1 MYSKS
6 LSAILATLLCIS
18 SAQAEVSYD
27 EWAKN
32 HSLTGAQANPKAN
45 PDNDRFNNALE
56 YTFGTDPLKADNP
69 ADVSP
74 ALVVDGSTASF
85 QYRIDK
91 NSKAKL
97 RVLQSSNLKN
107 WTPAPGVPAVTEAS
121 SGQLLVSHTVSPSK
135 EFFYVLEAEVHSL
148 VSGDTVVTVGTNVGS
163 DWDGLPVIPQADIL
177 LTPPAVGGNGTDSA
191 KPDYT
196 RFPVTAGATQG
207 AFTQNYLENFK
218 TTSKAERPPLR
229 SWMGWFLWGNG
240 TPPANINPGIFS
252 GAGANST
259 SSNGTTYYNDQ
270 AANPNWDYNAWQYQS
285 QTTSA
290 NGTQSV
296 DGQWRPVRVDQQ
308 PLYLTPLTLNYNMA
322 PGMFGYRSKP
332 FSVLDKN
339 TYYFYWRDKSIVRGV
354 NISSAT
360 PFLYQQM
367 PYNYLPS
374 VTQSWKQTSMILS
387 SIPLETTVIVPG
399 NVPPVLTSTAN
410 GTCLTKNGTFNV
422 LPDGTFDPFPYPVW
436 DANATAAEQTPFAI
450 QVDRIGDFD
459 ADLIWEGVNP
469 RLATGNA
476 TQQAYYNKNRY
487 KVTNG
492 VGSGNYMKMTV
503 AQGSPFVWCETS
515 NSAYA
520 TFYNLIRANLPGLQG
535 GNTTLTGAATLGK
548 VYNVTD
554 KSGAKTG
561 VSYVLLYGN
570 QVNPNQV
577 FQAFDPLYAN
587 TGGGANNDQNPGGFN
602 PPPVT
607 YITAGNSTTTPP
619 GQDNFTYTAVFFR
632 TDTVKPVQVGPN
644 GKNAGTDALGN
655 PYFFLEFKNP
665 AKNWFVV
672 AGIPPMR
679 YYHTQLTRDPKPARD
694 AMAAAWA
701 NELGKYAFNFL
712 TSSKVGYSVTNMFQ
726 TTTNYS
732 FTSKNPYLSANVTDA
747 ARMTTPGQTVF
758 ALNPHQYQPLT
769 LGPDLTKAPA
779 GNGTTSPQVVWN
791 PLVPGFGSF
800 IKDKVVS
807 TVFNANKSAPNLPQF
822 YDYWNLRG
830 NLKSIVTPG
839 FKTVYPFQNFLPVMP
854 PPDYSQNVAQS
865 GIAGVYISDPGDSTN
880 KLEPPTARITIPP
893 THGTGT
899 NGGNIT
905 ATFTVVLDSKGS
917 GKVDQITIDNPG
929 NGYPLTPPAGDPTNT
944 ICPIEISPPIGNAT
958 VGTMGTRAEAY
969 VQTGSTGQILA
980 VFMKNQGSGYASL
993 FTATQKSGTGEPLP
1007 TDPPVITPSFD
1018 KDTGALLA
1026 GPAFASLNGAGF
1038 DFSRPESID
1047 VKFFGNGSTLPKF
1060 EIFQPGNLMDIT
1072 APTGSTPGVYL
1083 SGDPTK
1089 ISVHIPPPSPSATPQ
1104 TAKVTAM
1111 TNKTAAGKYSIDF
1124 NPATSG
1130 GNYTVKPRAYI
1141 TDLSSNSTVD
1151 LVVSWN
1157 PPTGG
1162 ATAAPVIALGAGAD
1176 AVLSGTTNVTFT
1188 TPSPGNQTI
1197 TNAAATVTPTNGAA
1211 TSFVIFNQGNYSAP
1225 PTGAHFV
1232 DSLGLTRNVTVN
1244 MGGSSVASL
1253 LLPDPNNIYLS
1264 SPVDVVFEGG
1274 NATTAAVAK
1283 VYPQYL
1289 IKSVALSSPLV
1300 GGYSADQQLS
1310 FTTSAFT
1317 DNQPG
1322 VTIPEPIVNIPAT
1335 GNVTASSINVT
1346 TQPGAGLPAG
1356 PQPQFQVL
1364 GGAGFDAV
1372 LQTIVSPITNNGT
1385 AGGEVLAVKVL
1396 YGGTNYVTT
1405 QPLYGFYAADPGS
1418 SVAGSVA
1425 PEFRVNL
1432 DANGAVLSIDVTN
1445 PGKLMPSG
1453 SLQLTTLKPP
1463 YANRG
1468 GRNPGAVYDS
1478 PKGYPASFNTVVS
1491 EGKITG
1497 VIQIPPPA
1505 ECSAPPRR
1513 YVQGSF
1519 NKALVNTGPT
1529 YIAWVPNNCPFVIPN
1544 SDAGGYMAQVAPPNV
1559 NLGQSLYNSFIA
1571 TYSNNYASAPLKP
1584 FGGAYMGTSATDA
1597 YGLGATM
1604 GAATTFVSDI
1614 FSMQQTLGNATSTI
1628 SLTPFASS
1636 AAQNPADT
1644 FSYPVFQRNSPAVDI
1659 SNALKSSVQGIQ
1671 QSLSLLFV
1679 NPPSTNNPTD
1689 RATTWA
1695 EKYFNIYDGGVGR
1708 LILNPTQTQP
1718 GYGPLSSMQ
1727 NPPAMS
1733 PDENDAKTGLSR
1745 WWPGMS
1751 FVGFGNNDQWNDA
1764 HYFFGYYLASAG
1776 LAGILDKSWEP
1787 SISSKPAS
1795 LWSGPGQMGSAIE
1808 QMLLTLAFDPDN
1820 EALNKVLYRTSGLT
1834 YQKFAFFDQW
1844 NGHSWAT
1851 GAQPG
1856 PVGAVYDYASDL
1868 ASKTEV
1874 NFWKTFGTGPGGDL
1888 FKDENENSIFEGIQA
1903 WSGEIL
1909 WGGATDRK
1917 AVVDQGIYLYST
1929 ALAAA
1934 DAYFLDKNYNQI
1946 DSPQN
1951 KYSWVPVTTFGADQV
1966 PKGDGNLWPKNTS
1979 YARANPAAYYTAY
1992 SAFADQNGT
2001 EVSPG
2006 MALMRK
2012 AENQLNTFFAFYP
2025 VGPKVIQAF
2034 PVRPW
2039 TLGIARNSSF
2049 MKKWAGAMMRPEWLE
2064 QKPFFSDADWYVLS
2078 MLSALCGVPYNPGD
2092 VPYTATGERTKVQPL
2107 AQRLVS
2113 SWITP
2118 NASLAAPLTV
2128 KTVYDKN
2135 SILTFLLSLDKYGTP
2150 DWTYIA
2156 RATDSKGKDD
2166 NSSII
2171 FTAAFSKQTDA
2182 KSVTTTFVAFNPGWT
2197 TRYAVF
2203 QRLNLDGT
2211 INTAGIMKDPKTG
2224 KAITALPVP
2233 PKKMVTLTMTFPVK

>member
-1 MYSKS
+1 MFLKS
-6 LSAILATLLCIS
+6 IPAIVATVLCVQSAFAGI
-18 SAQAEVSYD
+18 SYD
-27 EWAKN
+27 EWAAA
-32 HSLTGAQANPKAN
+32 HHLTGAQADPKAN

-56 YTFGTDPLKADNP
+56 YTFGTDPLKTDNP

-74 ALVVDGSTASF
+74 ALVVDGSKASF

-107 WTPAPGVPAVTEAS
+107 WTPVIGTPVVTDAS
-121 SGQLLVSHTVSPSK
+121 PGQLLVSQPVSATK
-135 EFFYVLEAEVHSL
+135 EVFYVLEAEVHSL

-163 DWDGLPVIPQADIL
+163 DWEGLPVIPKADIA
-177 LTPPAVGGNGTDSA
+177 LTPPPVGGNGTDSA

-207 AFTQNYLENFK
+207 AFTQNYLDNFK
-218 TTSKAERPPLR
+218 TNSKAERPPLR

-240 TPPANINPGIFS
+240 TPPANINPGLFS
-252 GAGANST
+252 GDGADGM

-270 AANPNWDYNAWQYQS
+270 AANPNWDYNSWQYQS
-285 QTTSA
+285 QTASA

-296 DGQWRPVRVDQQ
+296 DGKWRPVRVDQQ

-374 VTQSWKQTSMILS
+374 VTASWRQTSMILS
-387 SIPLETTVIVPG
+387 SIPLETTVIVPS

-422 LPDGTFDPFPYPVW
+422 LPDGTYDPFPYPVW
-436 DANATAAEQTPFAI
+436 DAKATASDQTPFAI

-535 GNTTLTGAATLGK
+535 GNTTLTGATTLGK
-548 VYNVTD
+548 VYDVTD
-554 KSGAKTG
+554 KGGAKTG

-602 PPPVT
+602 PPPVS

-672 AGIPPMR
+672 AGIPQMR

-712 TSSKVGYSVTNMFQ
+712 TSSKVAYSVSNMFQ
-726 TTTNYS
+726 TTTNFS

-747 ARMTTPGQTVF
+747 ARMTTPAQTVF

-769 LGPDLTKAPA
+769 LGPDLTKAPT

-807 TVFNANKSAPNLPQF
+807 TIFNANKSAPNLTQF

-830 NLKSIVTPG
+830 NLKSIVTSG

-854 PPDYSQNVAQS
+854 PPDYAQKVPQS
-865 GIAGVYISDPGDSTN
+865 GIAGVYITDPGDSTN
-880 KLEPPTARITIPP
+880 KLATPTARITIPP
-893 THGTGT
+893 THGTAA

-917 GKVDQITIDNPG
+917 GKIDQITIDNPG
-929 NGYPLTPPAGDPTNT
+929 NGYPATPPAGDPSNT

-958 VGTMGTRAEAY
+958 LGTMGIQAEAY
-969 VQTGSTGQILA
+969 VQTSGSGQILA

-993 FTATQKSGTGEPLP
+993 FTATQKSSAGGLLP
-1007 TDPPVITPSFD
+1007 TDPPVIVPSFD

-1026 GPAFASLNGAGF
+1026 GPALATLNGAGF
-1038 DFSRPESID
+1038 DFSGSNPMPDIQ
-1047 VKFFGNGSTLPKF
+1047 FYGNGSKLPNYQIIRPGRLMQVITGSHGRYLTANITATIPPVSAQAGAAAQTVKVTSTLIPHNW
-1060 EIFQPGNLMDIT
+1060 QPVLAKGGSYSAKPEAYFLDDDNTRIPVDIPNFVPNVTPSIIGLGFNGTITANIT
-1072 APTGSTPGVYL
+1072 AP
-1083 SGDPTK
+1083 
-1089 ISVHIPPPSPSATPQ
+1089 
-1104 TAKVTAM
+1104 
-1111 TNKTAAGKYSIDF
+1111 KT
-1124 NPATSG
+1124 
-1130 GNYTVKPRAYI
+1130 
-1141 TDLSSNSTVD
+1141 
-1151 LVVSWN
+1151 VVFAN
-1157 PPTGG
+1157 
-1162 ATAAPVIALGAGAD
+1162 
-1176 AVLSGTTNVTFT
+1176 GTL
-1188 TPSPGNQTI
+1188 SPGGHE
-1197 TNAAATVTPTNGAA
+1197 AAATVYPVYQDGPVTLSGNLVDGY
-1211 TSFVIFNQGNYSAP
+1211 TSDMPVIFTPAYSAP
-1225 PTGAHFV
+1225 ESITI
-1232 DSLGLTRNVTVN
+1232 
-1244 MGGSSVASL
+1244 
-1253 LLPDPNNIYLS
+1253 PDLKFTIPSNGIMQGFDKFTCTN
-1264 SPVDVVFEGG
+1264 
-1274 NATTAAVAK
+1274 NATGSDASTL
-1283 VYPQYL
+1283 YFS
-1289 IKSVALSSPLV
+1289 I
-1300 GGYSADQQLS
+1300 GG
-1310 FTTSAFT
+1310 
-1317 DNQPG
+1317 G
-1322 VTIPEPIVNIPAT
+1322 R
-1335 GNVTASSINVT
+1335 
-1346 TQPGAGLPAG
+1346 
-1356 PQPQFQVL
+1356 
-1364 GGAGFDAV
+1364 GFDAV
-1372 LQTIVSPITNNGT
+1372 LQPITSPVVSTNGT
-1385 AGGEVLAVKVL
+1385 QTGGEILAVKVL
-1396 YGGTNYVTT
+1396 RGGNNYLGKGKVFA
-1405 QPLYGFYAADPGS
+1405 YING
-1418 SVAGSVA
+1418 AGSGTGAELEVEVGDIPGGEKGVIKSVRVA
-1425 PEFRVNL
+1425 K
-1432 DANGAVLSIDVTN
+1432 G
-1445 PGKLMPSG
+1445 G
-1453 SLQLTTLKPP
+1453 SLYPTSIVIELVSAPPP
-1463 YANRG
+1463 YTGNAPNPTAND
-1468 GRNPGAVYDS
+1468 N
-1478 PKGYPASFNTVVS
+1478 PKGVPASFTAQLASGN
-1491 EGKITG
+1491 ITSYTPTPL
-1497 VIQIPPPA
+1497 PPP
-1505 ECSAPPRR
+1505 PN
-1513 YVQGSF
+1513 GSSRVYYPM
-1519 NKALVNTGPT
+1519 NYLPGSEKGDLPNSGRA
-1529 YIAWVPNNCPFVIPN
+1529 YIEWGTNNPFVVPTAI
-1544 SDAGGYMAQVAPPNV
+1544 AGGCLAQVAPQANAI
-1559 NLGQSLYNSFIA
+1559 GSSLYNSFIA
-1571 TYSNNYASAPLKP
+1571 TYSNNYAAAPLKP

-1597 YGLGATM
+1597 YGLGANM

-1614 FSMQQTLGNATSTI
+1614 FSMQQTLGNATSTF

-1636 AAQNPADT
+1636 DARNPADT
-1644 FSYPVFQRNSPAVDI
+1644 FAYPVFQRNSPAVDI

-1689 RATTWA
+1689 HTTTWA
-1695 EKYFNIYDGGVGR
+1695 EKYFNLYDGGVGR

-1733 PDENDAKTGLSR
+1733 PDENDTKTGLSR

-1764 HYFFGYYLASAG
+1764 HYFFGYYLSSAG

-1787 SISSKPAS
+1787 SINSKPAS

-1820 EALNKVLYRTSGLT
+1820 DALSKALYRTPGLT

-1868 ASKTEV
+1868 ASKTEI
-1874 NFWKTFGTGPGGDL
+1874 NFWKTFGTGPGGEL

-1966 PKGDGNLWPKNTS
+1966 PKGDGNLWPANTS
-1979 YARANPAAYYTAY
+1979 YARANPAVFYTAY
-1992 SAFADQNGT
+1992 SAFADQNGA

-2012 AENQLNTFFAFYP
+2012 PENQLNTFFAFYP

-2156 RATDSKGKDD
+2156 RATDAKGKDD
-2166 NSSII
+2166 NTSIV

-2182 KSVTTTFVAFNPGWT
+2182 KTVTTTFVAFNPGWT